1 MTDNILVTN
10 IQRMCFSDG
19 PGIRTTVFLKGCS
32 LHCPWCSNPENISF
46 APEVYIKDGVRGIY
60 GRNYGTNEL
69 YNELIKDRRFWG
81 KDGGVTFSGGEA
93 LMQAKVLVPLLR
105 ELKENDV
112 HIAVETALFV
122 PEEHLKAVIP
132 YIDHFI
138 VDAKIMEEEACRSI
152 LGGNI
157 RSYLSNVDIL
167 YKSGKLKVFRIP
179 LCYKY
184 TFTSDNVMLLK
195 EFLKKYP
202 TIPVQIFSVHGL
214 GESKYLSLGKEMMH
228 FENVSEEDIK
238 SLNDDLSA
246 EGITSEIIQL

>member
-46 APEVYIKDGVRGIY
+46 APEEYIKDGVSGIY

-69 YNELIKDRRFWG
+69 YNELIKDRKFWG
-81 KDGGVTFSGGEA
+81 RDGGVTFSGGEA
-93 LMQAKVLVPLLR
+93 IMQAKALVPLLR
-105 ELKENDV
+105 ILKQNDV
-112 HIAVETALFV
+112 HIAAETALFV
-122 PEEHLKAVIP
+122 PGEHLKAVIP
-132 YIDHFI
+132 YFDHFI

-184 TFTSDNVMLLK
+184 TFTSVNIKLLK

-202 TIPVQIFSVHGL
+202 DIPVQVFSVHGL
-214 GESKYLSLGKEMMH
+214 GESKYRSLGKEMMH

-238 SLNDDLSA
+238 SLNNDLSA